1 MTPSRMRELRITGV
15 LQAYEQGK
23 PLLFKTHGC
32 WASLLSR
39 APTDMPD
46 DCEIRIKPA
55 EPRSWWLEIYPNGG
69 SAVFGTRPDAGGGAC
84 EILQVFEKLPE

>member
-1 MTPSRMRELRITGV
+1 MTPTRMRELRITGV

-46 DCEIRIKPA
+46 DCEIRIKPR
-55 EPRSWWLEIYPNGG
+55 EPRSWWVVIYPKGEIEIYP
-69 SAVFGTRPDAGGGAC
+69 ARPSISYQC
-84 EILQVFEKLPE
+84 EIIQVFEKLPE